1 MTPANF
7 APNEAARLLALDEL
21 NLLDTPADPI
31 LDGLVRCAASM
42 LGCPMALVRLIDRNH
57 QRVKASVGLGA
68 MPTDPEPSF
77 CAQAVRGDELFVVT
91 NAAHDPRF
99 AADPLVTG
107 AAHVRFYAGAPLAV
121 DGRIIGT
128 LCVID
133 RQPRRLDDAQR
144 ALLIDLAHAVEH
156 WIVSSREHRQ
166 LRETEG
172 FLARIARHVPGA
184 FYQYQLGADGSS
196 RFPYASEGIG
206 AIYELTPEAV
216 RRSASLVFDRLHPDD
231 LASVS
236 VAMQRS
242 ARTLT
247 PWLQQYRVLLPER
260 GERWLE
266 GHATPQR
273 LDDGS
278 VLWCG
283 FIQDITERRA
293 SEQVIRDNYASERA
307 SRAKSEFL
315 SRVSHELRTPLN
327 AVLGFTQLMQ
337 ADPALPQRTQGHLEQ
352 VRRGGEL
359 LLELVNDILDL
370 TRIEHGL
377 LALKIG
383 PVDVADVLE
392 SSLALLEPLA
402 KLRGIRVMPVQGEAS
417 LTARADKRALGQV
430 LLNLLSNGV
439 KYNRENGALW
449 IEVRSEGTEVAI
461 FVDDEGKGLTPQ
473 QHAQLFQPFDRLGVE
488 SSGVP
493 GSGLGLVI
501 SRQLV
506 EAMHGRLEVRDRVEG
521 GCRFEVWLPAHAAP
535 LLTRPAPLHD
545 AAAPDRAAAEA
556 TAVDLPL
563 VLCVED
569 NPVNALLLR
578 EVIGIIGR
586 CRLLLAEDGE
596 QGLALAM
603 RHRPA
608 LLVSD
613 INLPGMDGLALVKAI
628 RADPALRT
636 MRCIA
641 LSGDALSESR
651 ERALLA
657 GFDDYWT
664 KPLDFG
670 LLGRE
675 ILGLGIGAGVDA

>member
-1 MTPANF
+1 MTPATF
-7 APNEAARLLALDEL
+7 SPNEAARLLALDEL
-21 NLLDTPADPI
+21 NLLDTPSDPI

-42 LGCPMALVRLIDRNH
+42 LGCPIALVRLIDRNQ

-68 MPTDPEPSF
+68 MPADPEPSF
-77 CAQAVRGDELFVVT
+77 CAHAVRGDELFIVS
-91 NAAHDPRF
+91 NAAQDPRF

-133 RQPRRLDDAQR
+133 RQPRRLDETQR
-144 ALLIDLAHAVEH
+144 ALLTDLAHAVEH

-172 FLARIARHVPGA
+172 FLTRIARHVPGA

-196 RFPYASEGIG
+196 RFPYASEGISS
-206 AIYELTPEAV
+206 IYELTPEAL
-216 RRSASLVFDRLHPDD
+216 RRNASLAFDRLHPDD

-247 PWLQQYRVLLPER
+247 PWLQQYRVQLPER

-377 LALKIG
+377 LNLRIA
-383 PVDVADVLE
+383 PVEVAEVLE
-392 SSLALLEPLA
+392 SSLALIEPLA
-402 KLRGIRVMPVQGEAS
+402 IQRGIRVQPVRGDPG
-417 LTARADKRALGQV
+417 LTVRADKRALGQV

-439 KYNRENGALW
+439 KYNRENGALE
-449 IEVRSEGTEVAI
+449 IEVRSVGAEVVI
-461 FVDDEGKGLTPQ
+461 FVDDEGKGLTAQ

-488 SSGVP
+488 GSGVP

-521 GCRFEVWLPAHAAP
+521 GCRFEVWLPAPAAL
-535 LLTRPAPLHD
+535 LLTRPAPLHAD
-545 AAAPDRAAAEA
+545 AAPAGEASEA
-556 TAVDLPL
+556 TEGDLPL
-563 VLCVED
+563 ILCVED

-586 CRLLLAEDGE
+586 CHLLFADDGE
-596 QGLALAM
+596 TGLALAT
-603 RHRPA
+603 RHRPS
-608 LLVSD
+608 LMISD
-613 INLPGMDGLALVKAI
+613 ISLPGMDGLALVRAI
-628 RADPALRT
+628 RAEPALRT

-641 LSGDALSESR
+641 LSGDATFESR

-664 KPLDFG
+664 KPLDLG
-670 LLGRE
+670 LLDRE
-675 ILGLGIGAGVDA
+675 ILSLAFSAGVGA

>member
-7 APNEAARLLALDEL
+7 SPNEAARLLALDEL
-21 NLLDTPADPI
+21 NLLDTPSDPI

-196 RFPYASEGIG
+196 RFPYASEGISS
-206 AIYELTPEAV
+206 IYELTPEAL
-216 RRSASLVFDRLHPDD
+216 RRNASLAFDRLHPDD

-247 PWLQQYRVLLPER
+247 PWLQQYRVQLPER

-337 ADPALPQRTQGHLEQ
+337 ADPALPQHTQAHLEQ

-377 LALKIG
+377 LNLRIA
-383 PVDVADVLE
+383 PVDVAEVLE
-392 SSLALLEPLA
+392 SSLALIEPLA
-402 KLRGIRVMPVQGEAS
+402 SQRGIRVLPVRGDPG
-417 LTARADKRALGQV
+417 LTVRADKRALGQV

-439 KYNRENGALW
+439 KYNRENGALE
-449 IEVRSEGTEVAI
+449 IEIRSVGAEVVI
-461 FVDDEGKGLTPQ
+461 FVDDEGKGLTAQ

-488 SSGVP
+488 GSGVT

-521 GCRFEVWLPAHAAP
+521 GCRFEVWLPAPAAL
-535 LLTRPAPLHD
+535 LLTRPAPLHAD
-545 AAAPDRAAAEA
+545 AAPAGEACEA
-556 TAVDLPL
+556 TEGDLPL
-563 VLCVED
+563 ILCVED

-586 CRLLLAEDGE
+586 CHLLFADDGE
-596 QGLALAM
+596 TGLALAT
-603 RHRPA
+603 RHRPS
-608 LLVSD
+608 LMVSD
-613 INLPGMDGLALVKAI
+613 INLPGMDGLALVRAI
-628 RADPALRT
+628 RAEPALRT

-641 LSGDALSESR
+641 LSGDATFESR

-670 LLGRE
+670 LLDRE
-675 ILGLGIGAGVDA
+675 ILSLAFSAGVDA

>member
-1 MTPANF
+1 MTPALF
-7 APNEAARLLALDEL
+7 APNEAARLLALDDL
-21 NLLDTPADPI
+21 NLLDTPCDPI

-42 LGCPMALVRLIDRNH
+42 LACPMALVRLIDKNH

-68 MPTDPEPSF
+68 MPADPEPTF
-77 CAQAVRGDELFVVT
+77 CAHAVRGDELFVVS
-91 NAAHDPRF
+91 NASHDPRF

-121 DGRIIGT
+121 DGRIIST

-133 RQPRRLDDAQR
+133 SQPRRLDETQR
-144 ALLIDLAHAVEH
+144 TLLADLAHAVEH

-166 LRETEG
+166 LRETEA
-172 FLARIARHVPGA
+172 FLTRIARHVPRA
-184 FYQYQLGADGSS
+184 LYQYQLGADGSS
-196 RFPYASEGIG
+196 RFPDVSEGIS
-206 AIYELTPEAV
+206 AIYELTPEAM
-216 RRSASLVFDRLHPDD
+216 RRNASLVFDRLHPDD

-242 ARTLT
+242 ARALT
-247 PWLQQYRVLLPER
+247 PWLQQYRVQLPER

-293 SEQVIRDNYASERA
+293 SERVIRDNYASERA

-337 ADPALPQRTQGHLEQ
+337 ADPALPQHTQGHLEQ

-377 LALKIG
+377 LNLRIV
-383 PVDVADVLE
+383 PVNVAEVLE
-392 SSLALLEPLA
+392 SSLALIEPLA
-402 KLRGIRVMPVQGEAS
+402 IQRGVQVMPVRGDS
-417 LTARADKRALGQV
+417 DLTVRADKRALGQV
-430 LLNLLSNGV
+430 LLSLLSNGV

-449 IEVRSEGTEVAI
+449 IEVRSVEAEVVI
-461 FVDDEGKGLTPQ
+461 FVDDEGKGLTAQ
-473 QHAQLFQPFDRLGVE
+473 QHAKLFQPFDRLGVE
-488 SSGVP
+488 CSGVP

-506 EAMHGRLEVRDRVEG
+506 EAMHGRLEVRDRLEG
-521 GCRFEVWLPAHAAP
+521 GCRFEVWLPAPVAP
-535 LLTRPAPLHD
+535 PLTRPAPLQD
-545 AAAPDRAAAEA
+545 AAAPAGEASEA
-556 TAVDLPL
+556 TVDDLPL
-563 VLCVED
+563 ILCVED
-569 NPVNALLLR
+569 NAVNALLLR

-586 CRLLLAEDGE
+586 CHLLFAEDGE
-596 QGLALAM
+596 TGLALAT
-603 RHRPA
+603 RHRPT
-608 LLVSD
+608 LMVSD

-628 RADPALRT
+628 RAEPALRA

-641 LSGDALSESR
+641 LSGDATFESR
-651 ERALLA
+651 QRALLA

-670 LLGRE
+670 LLDRE
-675 ILGLGIGAGVDA
+675 IRSLAFSARVGD

>member
-1 MTPANF
+1 MTPAIF
-7 APNEAARLLALDEL
+7 SPVETARLLALDEL
-21 NLLDTPADPI
+21 NLLDTPSDPI

-42 LGCPMALVRLIDRNH
+42 LACPMALVRLIDKNH

-68 MPTDPEPSF
+68 MPADPEPSF
-77 CAQAVRGDELFVVT
+77 CAHAVRGDELFIVS
-91 NAAHDPRF
+91 NAAQDPRF

-133 RQPRRLDDAQR
+133 SQPRRLDETQR
-144 ALLIDLAHAVEH
+144 ALLTDLAHAVEH
-156 WIVSSREHRQ
+156 WVVSSREHRQ

-172 FLARIARHVPGA
+172 FLTRIARHVPGA

-216 RRSASLVFDRLHPDD
+216 RRNASLVFDRLHPDD
-231 LASVS
+231 LAGVS
-236 VAMQRS
+236 LAIQRS
-242 ARTLT
+242 ARMLT
-247 PWLQQYRVLLPER
+247 PWLQQYRVQLPER

-377 LALKIG
+377 LNLRIA
-383 PVDVADVLE
+383 PVDVAEVLE
-392 SSLALLEPLA
+392 SSLALIEPLA
-402 KLRGIRVMPVQGEAS
+402 IQRGIRVLPVRGDPG
-417 LTARADKRALGQV
+417 LTVRADKRALGQV

-439 KYNRENGALW
+439 KYNRENGALE
-449 IEVRSEGTEVAI
+449 IEVRSVGAEVVI
-461 FVDDEGKGLTPQ
+461 FVDDEGKGLTAQ

-488 SSGVP
+488 GSGVP

-506 EAMHGRLEVRDRVEG
+506 EAMHGRLEVRDRIEG
-521 GCRFEVWLPAHAAP
+521 GCRFEVWLPAPAAL

-545 AAAPDRAAAEA
+545 DAAPAVEASEA
-556 TAVDLPL
+556 TEGDLPL
-563 VLCVED
+563 ILCVED

-586 CRLLLAEDGE
+586 CHLLFADDGE
-596 QGLALAM
+596 TGLALAT
-603 RHRPA
+603 RHRPS
-608 LLVSD
+608 LMVSD
-613 INLPGMDGLALVKAI
+613 INLPGMDGLALVRAI
-628 RADPALRT
+628 RAEPALRT

-641 LSGDALSESR
+641 LSGDATFESR

-670 LLGRE
+670 LLDRE
-675 ILGLGIGAGVDA
+675 ILSLAFSAGVDA